1 MLIILYL
8 FLYGGF
14 CKISDIFKSEII
26 IRETKIVVTL
36 KTLVRLSIIPT
47 SDK

>member
-14 CKISDIFKSEII
+14 CISDIFKSEII